1 MFEKIKA
8 FFAKPVVK
16 VVSWVVAGL
25 SVVSLFL
32 GGVGVVDVNDFVAHI
47 EKGVTLVALLIAFI
61 TERSKK

>member
-1 MFEKIKA
+1 MFDKIKA
-8 FFAKPVVK
+8 FFAKPAVK

-32 GGVGVVDVNDFVAHI
+32 GGVGVVDVNEFVELV
-47 EKGVTLVALLIAFI
+47 EKGVTLVGLLIAFI

>member
-8 FFAKPVVK
+8 FFAKPAVK

-32 GGVGVVDVNDFVAHI
+32 GGIGVVDVNEFVELI
-47 EKGVTLVALLIAFI
+47 EKDVTLVGLLIAFI